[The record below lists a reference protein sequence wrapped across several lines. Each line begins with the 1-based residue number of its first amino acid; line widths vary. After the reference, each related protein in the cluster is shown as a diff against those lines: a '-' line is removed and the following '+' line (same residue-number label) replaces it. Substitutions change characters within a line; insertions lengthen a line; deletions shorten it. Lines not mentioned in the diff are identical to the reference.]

1 VTKTLTLKG
10 KLNKKRKEIIIMTK
24 YVKIRGEVFPYKNS
38 QWSDTFIGITGKHL
52 FVNMLP
58 TEVPE
63 RYAVKLSGLVNIQ
76 DLAEAKVLREYPEL
90 DTWTAYGT
98 RPKGY
103 WALVKAQMRKTL
115 YWAINKQPKSL
126 TIFTNVVSGLDSTST
141 ESYTVYGLTQLC
153 MQLGVTTQ
161 IVMPDTGYVCQV
173 EPVCNKKELP
183 VFTGQFIC
191 EKLYQAAK
199 DGTLPEEFQDQTKEI
214 EAKCKRLQ
222 AYRKEV
228 QDSIWEQINV
238 RLSEYRDEWKAE
250 NLYTLSTRSAYAID
264 KQVEDI
270 LLAYRVSFQIPA
282 RDAITLKD
290 LLLDQELQHRITT
303 TVGRYAAAFGLEVRV
318 TERVPNFGTYTPKH
332 WLRDDKGTL
341 TEAVLLRRALK
352 QQQNMQPAPLNELLT
367 AYVQIDY
374 YLSLP
379 DYREFLAEGYS
390 VCACGDILNKRD
402 ECCPIC
408 GSVNPN
414 YEPQTVPY
422 DTVRDCAM
430 NNWSDYLEE

>member
-1 VTKTLTLKG
+1 MKG
-10 KLNKKRKEIIIMTK
+10 DKNMK
-24 YVKIRGEVFPYKNS
+24 YATIKGEVFPYKNS
-38 QWSDTFIGITGKHL
+38 QWSDTYRGITGKHL

-58 TEVPE
+58 TEIPE
-63 RYAVKLSGLVNIQ
+63 RYAVKLSGLINVQ
-76 DLAEAKVLREYPEL
+76 DLAEAKVLREHPEM
-90 DTWTAYGT
+90 DAWTYFGT

-103 WALVKAQMRKTL
+103 WALVRAQMRKTL
-115 YWAINKQPKSL
+115 YWAINKQPASL
-126 TIFTNVVSGLDSTST
+126 TMFTNVVSGLDSTST

-161 IVMPDTGYVCQV
+161 IVLPNTGYVCRV

-191 EKLYQAAK
+191 EELYQAAK
-199 DGTLPEEFQDQTKEI
+199 NGTLPEEFKDQIEAI
-214 EAKCKRLQ
+214 EAKYERLQ

-228 QDSIWEQINV
+228 QDHIWEQINV
-238 RLSEYRDEWKAE
+238 RLSEYKDAWKAE

-264 KQVEDI
+264 KQVEDL

-282 RDAITLKD
+282 RDALTLDD
-290 LLLDQELQHRITT
+290 LRDPEMLHKILT
-303 TVGRYAAAFGLEVRV
+303 TVGRYAAAFGLEARV
-318 TERVPNFGTYTPKH
+318 TERVPDFGTYTPKH

-341 TEAVLLRRALK
+341 TEAVLLRRALR
-352 QQQNMQPAPLNELLT
+352 QQRSMQPAPLNELLT

-374 YLSLP
+374 YLSLG
-379 DYREFLAEGYS
+379 DFSEFLAEGYS
-390 VCACGDILNKRD
+390 VCVCGDVLNNREDKVCSR
-402 ECCPIC
+402 C

-422 DTVRDCAM
+422 DTVRDCAL

>member
-1 VTKTLTLKG
+1 MLRYAKIKG
-10 KLNKKRKEIIIMTK
+10 EIFPFEDSK
-24 YVKIRGEVFPYKNS
+24 YR
-38 QWSDTFIGITGKHL
+38 DTFIGITGKHL

-58 TEVPE
+58 MEVPE

-76 DLAEAKVLREYPEL
+76 DLAEDKVLRDHPEL
-90 DTWTAYGT
+90 DTWTVYGT

-103 WALVKAQMRKTL
+103 WGLVHAQMRKTL
-115 YWAINKQPKSL
+115 YWAINKQPRSL

-161 IVMPDTGYVCQV
+161 IVMPHTGYTCQV
-173 EPVCNKKELP
+173 APVCNKKELP

-199 DGTLPEEFQDQTKEI
+199 DGTLPEEFKPQIKAI

-228 QDSIWEQINV
+228 QNSIWEQVNT
-238 RLSEYRDEWKAE
+238 RLSEYRDAWKTE
-250 NLYTLSTRSAYAID
+250 SLYALPERMAYAIN
-264 KQVEDI
+264 KQAEDI
-270 LLAYRVSFQIPA
+270 LLSYRESFNIPA
-282 RDAITLKD
+282 RDALTLDD
-290 LLLDQELQHRITT
+290 LRTPEMLHKMLT
-303 TVGRYAAAFGLEVRV
+303 TVGRYAAAFGLEARI

-332 WLRDDKGTL
+332 WLRDDKQTL

-352 QQQNMQPAPLNELLT
+352 QQRSMQPTPLNELLV
-367 AYVQIDY
+367 AFIQIDY

-379 DYREFLAEGYS
+379 DFSEFLAEGYGQ
-390 VCACGDILNKRD
+390 CACGDILSKH
-402 ECCPIC
+402 EEVCSVC
-408 GSVNPN
+408 GSGNPN

-422 DTVRDCAM
+422 DTVRDCPL

>member
-1 VTKTLTLKG
+1 
-10 KLNKKRKEIIIMTK
+10 MTK
-24 YVKIRGEVFPYKNS
+24 YVKIRGEVFPYKEAPY
-38 QWSDTFIGITGKHL
+38 SDTHGAITGKHL

-58 TEVPE
+58 TEIPE

-76 DLAEAKVLREYPEL
+76 DLAEAKVLREHPEL

-103 WALVKAQMRKTL
+103 WALVRAQMRKTL
-115 YWAINKQPKSL
+115 YWAINKQPRSL
-126 TIFTNVVSGLDSTST
+126 TIFTNVVSGLETGST
-141 ESYTVYGLTQLC
+141 ESYTVYGLAQLC

-173 EPVCNKKELP
+173 EPVCNKKRLP
-183 VFTGQFIC
+183 VFTGQFVC
-191 EKLYQAAK
+191 EELYQAYLN
-199 DGTLPEEFQDQTKEI
+199 GELPEEFKDQIEAI
-214 EAKCKRLQ
+214 EAKYKRLQ

-228 QDSIWEQINV
+228 QDHIWEQINIK
-238 RLSEYRDEWKAE
+238 LSEYRDEWKAE
-250 NLYTLSTRSAYAID
+250 NLYTLSTRREYAINR
-264 KQVEDI
+264 QIEDI

-282 RDAITLKD
+282 ADALTLDD
-290 LLLDQELQHRITT
+290 LRGNPELQHRILT
-303 TVGRYAAAFGLEVRV
+303 TVGRYAAPFGISIRV
-318 TERVPNFGTYTPKH
+318 TERVPDFGTYTPKS

-352 QQQNMQPAPLNELLT
+352 QQQDMQPAPLNELLT

-379 DYREFLAEGYS
+379 DCSEFLAEGYS
-390 VCACGDILNKRD
+390 VCACGDILSKHD
-402 ECCPIC
+402 ECCPKC

-422 DTVRDCAM
+422 DTVRDCVM
-430 NNWSDYLEE
+430 NNWCNFEE

>member
-1 VTKTLTLKG
+1 
-10 KLNKKRKEIIIMTK
+10 MK
-24 YVKIRGEVFPYKNS
+24 YATIKGEVFPYKNS
-38 QWSDTFIGITGKHL
+38 QWSDTYRGITGKHL

-58 TEVPE
+58 TEIPE
-63 RYAVKLSGLVNIQ
+63 RYAVKLSGLINVQ
-76 DLAEAKVLREYPEL
+76 DLAEAKVLREHPEM
-90 DTWTAYGT
+90 DAWTYFGT

-103 WALVKAQMRKTL
+103 WALVRAQMRKTL
-115 YWAINKQPKSL
+115 YWAINKQPASL
-126 TIFTNVVSGLDSTST
+126 TMFTNVVSGLDSTST

-161 IVMPDTGYVCQV
+161 IVLPNTGYVCRV

-191 EKLYQAAK
+191 EELYQAAK
-199 DGTLPEEFQDQTKEI
+199 NGTLPEEFKDQIEAI
-214 EAKCKRLQ
+214 EAKYERLQ

-228 QDSIWEQINV
+228 QDHIWEQINV
-238 RLSEYRDEWKAE
+238 RLSEYKDAWKAE

-264 KQVEDI
+264 KQVEDL

-282 RDAITLKD
+282 RDALTLDD
-290 LLLDQELQHRITT
+290 LRDPEMLHKILT
-303 TVGRYAAAFGLEVRV
+303 TVGRYAAAFGLEARV
-318 TERVPNFGTYTPKH
+318 TERVPDFGTYTPKH

-341 TEAVLLRRALK
+341 TEAVLLRRALR
-352 QQQNMQPAPLNELLT
+352 QQRSMQPAPLNELLT

-374 YLSLP
+374 YLSLG
-379 DYREFLAEGYS
+379 DFSEFLAEGYS
-390 VCACGDILNKRD
+390 VCVCGDVLNNREDKVCSR
-402 ECCPIC
+402 C

-422 DTVRDCAM
+422 DTVRDCAL

>member
-1 VTKTLTLKG
+1 MKYMKIKG
-10 KLNKKRKEIIIMTK
+10 EI
-24 YVKIRGEVFPYKNS
+24 FPYEEPKY
-38 QWSDTFIGITGKHL
+38 SDTYRGITGKHL

-58 TEVPE
+58 TEIPE

-103 WALVKAQMRKTL
+103 WALVRAQMRKTL
-115 YWAINKQPKSL
+115 YWAINKQPASL
-126 TIFTNVVSGLDSTST
+126 TIFTNVVSGLEAAQPT

-161 IVMPDTGYVCQV
+161 IVMPDTGYVCKV
-173 EPVCNKKELP
+173 DPVCNKKELL
-183 VFTGQFIC
+183 VFSKQFIC
-191 EKLYQAAK
+191 EELYQAAK
-199 DGTLPEEFQDQTKEI
+199 DGTLPEEFQDQIEAI
-214 EAKCKRLQ
+214 EAKYKRLQ

-250 NLYTLSTRSAYAID
+250 NLYTLPERSAYAIN
-264 KQVEDI
+264 KQIEDI
-270 LLAYRVSFQIPA
+270 LMAYRESFNIPA
-282 RDAITLKD
+282 RDALTLED
-290 LLLDQELQHRITT
+290 LLDLELQHKILT
-303 TVGRYAAAFGLEVRV
+303 TVGRYAAAFGIDARV
-318 TERVPNFGTYTPKH
+318 TEKVSNFGTYTPKH

-352 QQQNMQPAPLNELLT
+352 QQQSMRPDPLNELLI

-374 YLSLP
+374 YLSLG
-379 DYREFLAEGYS
+379 DFSEFLAEGYTQ
-390 VCACGDILNKRD
+390 CACGDILSKHD

-422 DTVRDCAM
+422 DTVRDCVM
-430 NNWSDYLEE
+430 NNWNDFEE

>member
-1 VTKTLTLKG
+1 
-10 KLNKKRKEIIIMTK
+10 
-24 YVKIRGEVFPYKNS
+24 
-38 QWSDTFIGITGKHL
+38 
-52 FVNMLP
+52 MLP
-58 TEVPE
+58 TEIPE
-63 RYAVKLSGLVNIQ
+63 PYADKLSGLVNVQ

-103 WALVKAQMRKTL
+103 WALVRAQMRKTL
-115 YWAINKQPKSL
+115 YWAINKQPASL
-126 TIFTNVVSGLDSTST
+126 TMFTNVVSGLDSTST

-161 IVMPDTGYVCQV
+161 IVIPDTGYVCKID
-173 EPVCNKKELP
+173 PVVNKKQLL
-183 VFTGQFIC
+183 VFSKQFIC
-191 EKLYQAAK
+191 EELYRQYI
-199 DGTLPEEFQDQTKEI
+199 DGTLPEEFQDQIEAI
-214 EAKCKRLQ
+214 EAKYKRLQ

-238 RLSEYRDEWKAE
+238 RLSEYKDAWKAE
-250 NLYTLSTRSAYAID
+250 NLFTLSTRSAYAID
-264 KQVEDI
+264 KQVEDL

-282 RDAITLKD
+282 ADALTLED
-290 LLLDQELQHRITT
+290 LKGNPELQHRIMTI
-303 TVGRYAAAFGLEVRV
+303 VGRYAAPFGISVRV
-318 TERVPNFGTYTPKH
+318 TERVPDFGTYTPKG
-332 WLRDDKGTL
+332 WLRDDKQTL

-352 QQQNMQPAPLNELLT
+352 QQRSMQPAPLNELLT

-379 DYREFLAEGYS
+379 DCSEFLAEGYS
-390 VCACGDILNKRD
+390 VCACGDILSKRD
-402 ECCPIC
+402 EVCSRC

-414 YEPQTVPY
+414 YEPETVPY
-422 DTVRDCAM
+422 DTVRDCAL

>member
-1 VTKTLTLKG
+1 MT
-10 KLNKKRKEIIIMTK
+10 TK
-24 YVKIRGEVFPYKNS
+24 YMKIKGEVFPYKNS
-38 QWSDTFIGITGKHL
+38 QWSDTYRGITGKHL

-63 RYAVKLSGLVNIQ
+63 RYAVKLSGLVNVQ
-76 DLAEAKVLREYPEL
+76 DLAEAKVLREHPEM
-90 DTWTAYGT
+90 DAWTYFGT

-103 WALVKAQMRKTL
+103 WALVRAQMRKTL
-115 YWAINKQPKSL
+115 YWAINKQPSSL
-126 TIFTNVVSGLDSTST
+126 TIFTNVISGLEATGLT

-161 IVMPDTGYVCQV
+161 IVIPDTGYVCKV
-173 EPVCNKKELP
+173 DPVVNKKQLP

-191 EKLYQAAK
+191 EELYQAYLN
-199 DGTLPEEFQDQTKEI
+199 GELPEEFKDKANEI
-214 EAKCKRLQ
+214 EAKYKRLQ

-238 RLSEYRDEWKAE
+238 RLSEYKDAWKAE

-264 KQVEDI
+264 KQVEDL
-270 LLAYRVSFQIPA
+270 LLAYRVSFQIPT
-282 RDAITLKD
+282 RDALTLDDLKD
-290 LLLDQELQHRITT
+290 PKLQHQMLSV
-303 TVGRYAAAFGLEVRV
+303 VGRYAAAFGLEVRV
-318 TERVPNFGTYTPKH
+318 TERVPDFGTYTPKH
-332 WLRDDKGTL
+332 WLRDDKQTL
-341 TEAVLLRRALK
+341 TDAVLLRRALR
-352 QQQNMQPAPLNELLT
+352 QQRGMQPAPLNELLA

-374 YLSLP
+374 YLSLG
-379 DYREFLAEGYS
+379 DFSEFLAEGYS
-390 VCACGDILNKRD
+390 VCVCGDVLNNREDKVCSR
-402 ECCPIC
+402 C

-422 DTVRDCAM
+422 DTVRDCAL

>member
-1 VTKTLTLKG
+1 MLRYAKIKG
-10 KLNKKRKEIIIMTK
+10 EIFPFEDSK
-24 YVKIRGEVFPYKNS
+24 YR
-38 QWSDTFIGITGKHL
+38 DTFIGITGKHL

-63 RYAVKLSGLVNIQ
+63 PYADKLLELVNVQ
-76 DLAEAKVLREYPEL
+76 ALAEDKVLRDHPEL

-103 WALVKAQMRKTL
+103 WGLVRAQMRKTL
-115 YWAINKQPKSL
+115 YWAINKKPRSL

-161 IVMPDTGYVCQV
+161 IVMPYTGYACQV
-173 EPVCNKKELP
+173 APVCNKKELP

-191 EKLYQAAK
+191 EKLYQAYLN
-199 DGTLPEEFQDQTKEI
+199 GELPEEFKDQIEAI

-228 QDSIWEQINV
+228 QDHIWEQINV
-238 RLSEYRDEWKAE
+238 RLSEYKDAWKAE
-250 NLYTLSTRSAYAID
+250 NLYTLPGRMAYAVNE
-264 KQVEDI
+264 QVKDI
-270 LLAYRVSFQIPA
+270 LLSYKESFNIPA

-303 TVGRYAAAFGLEVRV
+303 TVGRYAAAFGLEARI
-318 TERVPNFGTYTPKH
+318 TERVPNFGTYPPKH

-352 QQQNMQPAPLNELLT
+352 QQRSMQPAPLNELLV
-367 AYVQIDY
+367 AFMQIDY

-379 DYREFLAEGYS
+379 DFSEFLAEGYGQ
-390 VCACGDILNKRD
+390 CAACGDILSKHEEVCSR
-402 ECCPIC
+402 C
-408 GSVNPN
+408 GSINPN

-422 DTVRDCAM
+422 DTVRDCPLS
-430 NNWSDYLEE
+430 NWSDYLEE

>member
-1 VTKTLTLKG
+1 
-10 KLNKKRKEIIIMTK
+10 
-24 YVKIRGEVFPYKNS
+24 
-38 QWSDTFIGITGKHL
+38 
-52 FVNMLP
+52 MLP
-58 TEVPE
+58 TEIPE
-63 RYAVKLSGLVNIQ
+63 PYADKLSGLVNVQ

-103 WALVKAQMRKTL
+103 WALVRAQMRKTL

-161 IVMPDTGYVCQV
+161 IVMPDTGYVCRV

-191 EKLYQAAK
+191 EELYRQYI
-199 DGTLPEEFQDQTKEI
+199 DGTLPEEFQNQTKEI
-214 EAKCKRLQ
+214 EAKYKRLQ

-228 QDSIWEQINV
+228 QDHIWEQVNT
-238 RLSEYRDEWKAE
+238 RLSEYRDAWKAE
-250 NLYTLSTRSAYAID
+250 NIYTLPERMAYAVN
-264 KQVEDI
+264 KQAEDI
-270 LLAYRVSFQIPA
+270 LLGYKASFNIPEA
-282 RDAITLKD
+282 CALTLED
-290 LLLDQELQHRITT
+290 LLDPELQQKILT
-303 TVGRYAAAFGLEVRV
+303 TVGRYAAPFGISVRV
-318 TERVPNFGTYTPKH
+318 TERVSDFGTYTPKH
-332 WLRDDKGTL
+332 WLRDDKQTL

-352 QQQNMQPAPLNELLT
+352 QQQAMKPAPLNELLI

-374 YLSLP
+374 YLSLG
-379 DYREFLAEGYS
+379 DFSEFLAEGYS
-390 VCACGDILNKRD
+390 ACVCGDVLNNREDKV
-402 ECCPIC
+402 CSKC

-422 DTVRDCAM
+422 DTVRDCAL
-430 NNWSDYLEE
+430 NNWSEYTEE